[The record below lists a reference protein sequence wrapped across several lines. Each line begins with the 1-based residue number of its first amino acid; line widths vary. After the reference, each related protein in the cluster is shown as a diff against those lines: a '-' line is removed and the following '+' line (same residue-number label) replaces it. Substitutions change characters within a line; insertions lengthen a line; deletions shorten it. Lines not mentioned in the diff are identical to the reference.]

1 MGTKGM
7 RGMHVEGNF
16 LTQNS
21 LDQVVEGGSVLMGDA
36 RERRDTIY
44 ADYDNIAKFSNP
56 TDDGYKKILHAIKV
70 LLEENR
76 HSRGQSTSIYSI

>member
-21 LDQVVEGGSVLMGDA
+21 LDQVVEGGSVLIGDA
-36 RERRDTIY
+36 RERRDMIY
-44 ADYDNIAKFSNP
+44 AE
-56 TDDGYKKILHAIKV
+56 L
-70 LLEENR
+70 
-76 HSRGQSTSIYSI
+76 